1 MEPQEGVDP
10 NNGSLYAGDI
20 FGSMESSQYH
30 YDHVLNFC
38 APRISRRVFPGK
50 GMFGTRP
57 AFQMAKG
64 KRVGGRL
71 AIIGVDT
78 IKNVIYDR
86 LTRGQGIR
94 FSECLEP
101 SFFEQLTS
109 QRRVIKYQRGMPMR
123 RFEMTSTRARKEALD
138 AVTYGFA
145 ARQAVNISYDR
156 REAELRGSPLERR
169 SLASQLAGAGWGQ
182 KDEPQSLIRRR

>member
-86 LTRGQGIR
+86 LTRGQGIQ

-101 SFFEQLTS
+101 SFS
-109 QRRVIKYQRGMPMR
+109 
-123 RFEMTSTRARKEALD
+123 S
-138 AVTYGFA
+138 
-145 ARQAVNISYDR
+145 NS
-156 REAELRGSPLERR
+156 LRNV
-169 SLASQLAGAGWGQ
+169 A
-182 KDEPQSLIRRR
+182 